1 MIGRRG
7 AQLAMLHTGYR
18 AKPSV
23 FEPVPRT
30 EVKNGNFLQSGVR
43 ELYRFLAQNPYWLQP
58 PYARAAERLVE
69 AGMASGW
76 VDVGPPVA
84 VCSRSTRREPGG
96 SSRASAR
103 RSILR
108 SGRPSERPYPGAGG
122 LAHRMKRKAPKWE

>member
-1 MIGRRG
+1 
-7 AQLAMLHTGYR
+7 MLHTGYR

-84 VCSRSTRREPGG
+84 VLQVDATGARWFKQGLCP
-96 SSRASAR
+96 ALDPALWSA
-103 RSILR
+103 
-108 SGRPSERPYPGAGG
+108 E
-122 LAHRMKRKAPKWE
+122 